1 MKFIYDHLSASL
13 LSVAIF
19 FILVAVQ
26 MRSGETTQDQTRY
39 YSAKTHLLEAKEMIE
54 HDFANIGAG
63 VARFD
68 PVFITKNDST
78 LEFMALVE
86 PTDTDP
92 SKITYRRVS
101 TQVIEIEGEEVQ
113 LYEVERLIDDVLTG
127 KSPDTLRE
135 FEINLWNDA
144 RQVTGTF
151 NDVAAVNVRL
161 VIAPPL
167 GGDDDLHAAR
177 WNRTFWPS
185 NLSNF

>member
-26 MRSGETTQDQTRY
+26 MRTGETTQDQTRY
-39 YSAKTHLLEAKEMIE
+39 YSAKTHLLQAKEMIE

-86 PTDTDP
+86 PGDTDP

-101 TQVIEIEGEEVQ
+101 TQVVEIEGENPVAAY
-113 LYEVERLIDDVLTG
+113 LDVEQMV
-127 KSPDTLRE
+127 
-135 FEINLWNDA
+135 
-144 RQVTGTF
+144 
-151 NDVAAVNVRL
+151 DVARRVGADAVHPGYGFLSENGEFARAVESGGIRFVGPDAEVMRL
-161 VIAPPL
+161 M
-167 GGDDDLHAAR
+167 GDKIGSRA
-177 WNRTFWPS
+177 FVQ
-185 NLSNF
+185 

>member
-1 MKFIYDHLSASL
+1 MRFIYDHLSATV
-13 LSVAIF
+13 LSMSIF

-26 MRSGETTQDQTRY
+26 LRGGETTQDQTRY
-39 YSAKTHLLEAKEMIE
+39 YSAKTHLLQAKEMIE

-63 VARFD
+63 VARVD

-86 PTDTDP
+86 SGDTDP

-101 TQVIEIEGEEVQ
+101 AQVVEIAGEAVQ
-113 LYEVERLIDDVLTG
+113 LYEVERLVNDVLTG

-135 FEINLWNDA
+135 FEMDLWDDT
-144 RQVTGTF
+144 RQVTTDF
-151 NDVAAVNVRL
+151 DQVAAVHTRL
-161 VIAPPL
+161 IIAPSL
-167 GGDDDLHAAR
+167 GGDDGLNAAR